1 MIKEGATYQ
10 LGLSNE
16 LIKRGVNQAFHTSLL
31 RPHMPNDDRRFPGRQ
46 PFQIPEFREKPE
58 EWIVDSI
65 VIHHGKGLDSEFQVL
80 WKIGDKTWVQYCKV
94 VHLNALGWYCELMG
108 VKDTAGLP
116 SSYITEES
124 EGEEDNVI
132 QVQACA
138 VVEDKRMKGILK
150 DFPIP
155 SSSTT
160 NYSPLPTSPISS
172 TTMNG
177 LLN

>member
-1 MIKEGATYQ
+1 M
-10 LGLSNE
+10 
-16 LIKRGVNQAFHTSLL
+16 
-31 RPHMPNDDRRFPGRQ
+31 
-46 PFQIPEFREKPE
+46 
-58 EWIVDSI
+58 
-65 VIHHGKGLDSEFQVL
+65 
-80 WKIGDKTWVQYCKV
+80 QYCKV
-94 VHLNALGWYCELMG
+94 AHLNALGQYCELMG
-108 VKDTAGLP
+108 VKDAAGLP
-116 SSYITEES
+116 SNYVTEEL

-177 LLN
+177 LSNQEIKDCMKYELHLQAAKRGMPVNTQIPQPI